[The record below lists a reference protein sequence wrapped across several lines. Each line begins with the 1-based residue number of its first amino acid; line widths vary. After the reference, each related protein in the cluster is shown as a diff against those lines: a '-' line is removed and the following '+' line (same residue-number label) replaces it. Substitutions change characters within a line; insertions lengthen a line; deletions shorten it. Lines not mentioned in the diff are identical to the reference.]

1 MAASITERPISTGG
15 VDNTPLNPGIRTL
28 EAAVPEL
35 TESTKIDSASEITAA
50 KEAKRTD
57 GIDLAAKVDTKKGFL
72 ERFFGGFKLPWFR
85 KQETV
90 KAETAKSSAD
100 QIITLPTTKV
110 FLPTDF
116 DNIIAMKNEG
126 QYKKNE
132 DFFNLLDE
140 VDKDFLKLP
149 GLRELFSSFIKTA
162 SVKGKDMKLLENVAW
177 QQLAYDL
184 YQGFAF
190 EKNEKT
196 GELEPKILNNR
207 YITTVVTRN
216 PYDMAQDKLKAIES
230 PILDSL
236 KPTLVS
242 REQLGTKEEVK
253 ELGQYSP
260 NKGRFSLFNRSLYL
274 LKNLVTK
281 SSKTISHIR
290 EFGFEAASLKPPD
303 KWTPLLMPNSEF
315 TTKDGQKIDAPV
327 PLLIDDTP
335 KNNGGNKPGFGYQP
349 EFLSELRDPK
359 KFIEMT
365 VTSGINKETGVFDP
379 RKTDF
384 YQKLVKE
391 MILPLEDK
399 GPEQFLKTKQCEVK
413 PEAFNAIMEFK
424 RKHENDVV
432 TDKKSGTSRP
442 LLSYQAIHNA
452 NKAGIYEQQFL
463 KTVSKEQLYA
473 SANAERDASAN
484 NIKRFNSKAAV
495 SV

>member
-1 MAASITERPISTGG
+1 MAASISERPILSGEM
-15 VDNTPLNPGIRTL
+15 DNSSSVKPSIKTL
-28 EAAVPEL
+28 EAAAVPEL
-35 TESTKIDSASEITAA
+35 NEPSEIGSASKVTAA
-50 KEAKRTD
+50 KKAKRTA
-57 GIDLAAKVDTKKGFL
+57 GADLAAKVDIKKGFL

-85 KQETV
+85 KKETV
-90 KAETAKSSAD
+90 EAETAKSSAD
-100 QIITLPTTKV
+100 QIINLPTTKV

-126 QYKKNE
+126 KYKTNE
-132 DFFNLLDE
+132 NFFNLLDE
-140 VDKDFLKLP
+140 VDKDLLKLP
-149 GLRELFSSFIKTA
+149 GLRELFSGFIKTA
-162 SVKGKDMKLLENVAW
+162 SVNGKELKLLENIAW
-177 QQLAYDL
+177 QQIASDL

-190 EKNEKT
+190 EQNEKT

-207 YITTVVTRN
+207 YISTVVTRN
-216 PYDMAQDKLKAIES
+216 PYEMAQDKLKAIES

-260 NKGRFSLFNRSLYL
+260 NKGRFSPINRSLYL

-281 SSKTISHIR
+281 WSGTTSHIR
-290 EFGFEAASLKPPD
+290 EFGFGAASLKPPN

-315 TTKDGQKIDAPV
+315 KTKDGQIINGPV

-349 EFLSELRDPK
+349 EFLSRLQDPK
-359 KFIEMT
+359 EFIKMT
-365 VTSGINKETGVFDP
+365 FTSGIDKETGVFNP
-379 RKTDF
+379 RKTNF

-399 GPEQFLKTKQCEVK
+399 GPEEFLETKRCGLK
-413 PEAFNAIMEFK
+413 PEALNAIVEFK

-432 TDKKSGTSRP
+432 TDTRSGTSRP
-442 LLSYQAIHNA
+442 LVSYQAVHNA
-452 NKAGIYEQQFL
+452 NQSGVYEKQFL

-473 SANAERDASAN
+473 SG
-484 NIKRFNSKAAV
+484 KA
-495 SV
+495 

>member
-1 MAASITERPISTGG
+1 MAASITERPILAEGT
-15 VDNTPLNPGIRTL
+15 DNASVKPSIRTL

-35 TESTKIDSASEITAA
+35 TGSTKVDSASGITAA
-50 KEAKRTD
+50 KKGQRTT
-57 GIDLAAKVDTKKGFL
+57 GVDLAAKVDTKQGFL

-85 KQETV
+85 KKETV
-90 KAETAKSSAD
+90 EAETAKSSAD

-126 QYKKNE
+126 KYKTNE
-132 DFFNLLDE
+132 NFFNLLDE
-140 VDKDFLKLP
+140 VDKDLLKLP
-149 GLRELFSSFIKTA
+149 GLRELFSGFIKTA
-162 SVKGKDMKLLENVAW
+162 SVNGKELKLLENIAW
-177 QQLAYDL
+177 QQIASDL

-190 EKNEKT
+190 EQNEKT

-207 YITTVVTRN
+207 YISTVVTRN
-216 PYDMAQDKLKAIES
+216 PYEMAQDKLKAIES

-260 NKGRFSLFNRSLYL
+260 NKGRFSPINRSLYL

-281 SSKTISHIR
+281 WSGTTSHIR
-290 EFGFEAASLKPPD
+290 EFGFGAASLKPPN

-315 TTKDGQKIDAPV
+315 KTKDGQIINGPV

-349 EFLSELRDPK
+349 EFLSRLQDPK
-359 KFIEMT
+359 EFIKMT
-365 VTSGINKETGVFDP
+365 FTSGIDKETGVFNP
-379 RKTDF
+379 RKTNF

-399 GPEQFLKTKQCEVK
+399 GPEEFLETKRCGLK
-413 PEAFNAIMEFK
+413 PEALNAIVEFK

-432 TDKKSGTSRP
+432 TDTRSGTSRP
-442 LLSYQAIHNA
+442 LVSYQAVHNA
-452 NKAGIYEQQFL
+452 NQSGVYEKQFL

-473 SANAERDASAN
+473 SG
-484 NIKRFNSKAAV
+484 KA
-495 SV
+495 

>member
-1 MAASITERPISTGG
+1 MAASISERPILAGEM
-15 VDNTPLNPGIRTL
+15 DNSSSVKPSIKTL
-28 EAAVPEL
+28 EASAVPDLNEPS
-35 TESTKIDSASEITAA
+35 EIGSASKVTAA
-50 KEAKRTD
+50 KKVKRSA
-57 GIDLAAKVDTKKGFL
+57 GADLAAKVNPKKGFL
-72 ERFFGGFKLPWFR
+72 ERFFAGFKLPWFR
-85 KQETV
+85 KKETV
-90 KAETAKSSAD
+90 EAETAKSSAD

-126 QYKKNE
+126 QYKTNE
-132 DFFNLLDE
+132 DFF
-140 VDKDFLKLP
+140 KL
-149 GLRELFSSFIKTA
+149 GLPERFSSLIKTA
-162 SVKGKDMKLLENVAW
+162 SVNGKDLKLLENVAW

-196 GELEPKILNNR
+196 GELEPKVLNNR
-207 YITTVVTRN
+207 YISTVVTRN
-216 PYDMAQDKLKAIES
+216 PYEMAQDKLKAIQS

-242 REQLGTKEEVK
+242 REQLGTKEEAK

-260 NKGRFSLFNRSLYL
+260 NRGRFSSINRSLYL

-281 SSKTISHIR
+281 PSKTISHIK
-290 EFGFEAASLKPPD
+290 EFGFGEASLKPPD

-315 TTKDGQKIDAPV
+315 TSKDGTKIDGPV

-365 VTSGINKETGVFDP
+365 ATSGIDKNTGVFDP

-399 GPEQFLKTKQCEVK
+399 GPEEFLKTKQCEVK
-413 PEAFNAIMEFK
+413 PEAFNAIREFK
-424 RKHENDVV
+424 RKHEKDVV
-432 TDKKSGTSRP
+432 TDSKSGISRP
-442 LLSYQAIHNA
+442 LVSYQAAHNA
-452 NKAGIYEQQFL
+452 NKAGVYEQQFL
-463 KTVSKEQLYA
+463 GKISREQLYA
-473 SANAERDASAN
+473 SARD
-484 NIKRFNSKAAV
+484 IKSEEGKTP
-495 SV
+495 

>member
-1 MAASITERPISTGG
+1 MAASISERPISVGE
-15 VDNTPLNPGIRTL
+15 VDNSSAKLGIKTL

-35 TESTKIDSASEITAA
+35 KESPETTSASEITAA
-50 KEAKRTD
+50 NKAKRAT
-57 GIDLAAKVDTKKGFL
+57 GADLAAKVDTKKGFL

-85 KQETV
+85 KKETV
-90 KAETAKSSAD
+90 EAETAKSSVD
-100 QIITLPTTKV
+100 QVISLPQSKV

-126 QYKKNE
+126 QYKTNE
-132 DFFNLLDE
+132 DFF
-140 VDKDFLKLP
+140 KL
-149 GLRELFSSFIKTA
+149 GLPERFSSLIKTA
-162 SVKGKDMKLLENVAW
+162 SVKGKELKLLENIAW

-190 EKNEKT
+190 EKNEK
-196 GELEPKILNNR
+196 GDLEPKVLNNR
-207 YITTVVTRN
+207 YISTVVTRN

-242 REQLGTKEEVK
+242 REQLGTKEEAK
-253 ELGQYSP
+253 ELDQYSP
-260 NKGRFSLFNRSLYL
+260 NKGRFSSINRSLHL
-274 LKNLVTK
+274 LKNLVAKPT
-281 SSKTISHIR
+281 KTISHIR
-290 EFGFEAASLKPPD
+290 EFGFGAASLKPPD

-315 TTKDGQKIDAPV
+315 TTKDGKKIDAPV

-335 KNNGGNKPGFGYQP
+335 NNNGGNKPGFGYQP

-391 MILPLEDK
+391 MISPLEDK
-399 GPEQFLKTKQCEVK
+399 GPEEFLKTKQCELK
-413 PEAFNAIMEFK
+413 PEALKAIMEFK
-424 RKHENDVV
+424 KKHENDVV
-432 TDKKSGTSRP
+432 TDEKSGISRP
-442 LLSYQAIHNA
+442 LVSYQAAHNA
-452 NKAGIYEQQFL
+452 NKAGVYEQQFL
-463 KTVSKEQLYA
+463 GTISREQLYA
-473 SANAERDASAN
+473 SAK
-484 NIKRFNSKAAV
+484 I
-495 SV
+495 

>member
-1 MAASITERPISTGG
+1 MAASISERPILAEGI
-15 VDNTPLNPGIRTL
+15 DNNPVKPSIKTL
-28 EAAVPEL
+28 ETTVPEL
-35 TESTKIDSASEITAA
+35 NEPSEIGSASEVAAA
-50 KEAKRTD
+50 KKVKRSA
-57 GIDLAAKVDTKKGFL
+57 GADLAAKVDIKKGFL

-85 KQETV
+85 KKETV
-90 KAETAKSSAD
+90 EAETAKSSAD

-126 QYKKNE
+126 KYKENK
-132 DFFNLLDE
+132 DFFDLG
-140 VDKDFLKLP
+140 LP
-149 GLRELFSSFIKTA
+149 EKFSSLIKTA
-162 SVKGKDMKLLENVAW
+162 SVQGKELKLLENIAW

-196 GELEPKILNNR
+196 GELEPKVLNNR
-207 YITTVVTRN
+207 YISTVVTRN
-216 PYDMAQDKLKAIES
+216 PYEMAQDKLKAIES

-242 REQLGTKEEVK
+242 REQLGTKEEAK

-260 NKGRFSLFNRSLYL
+260 NKGRFSPINRSLYL

-281 SSKTISHIR
+281 PFKTISHIK
-290 EFGFEAASLKPPD
+290 EFGFGAASLKPPD

-315 TTKDGQKIDAPV
+315 TTKDGKKIDAPV

-335 KNNGGNKPGFGYQP
+335 KNNGGNRPGFGYQP
-349 EFLSELRDPK
+349 EFLSKLQDPK
-359 KFIEMT
+359 EFIKMT
-365 VTSGINKETGVFDP
+365 FTSGIDKETGVFNP

-399 GPEQFLKTKQCEVK
+399 GPEEFLKTKQCEVK
-413 PEAFNAIMEFK
+413 PEELNAIMEFK
-424 RKHENDVV
+424 RKHENEVV
-432 TDKKSGTSRP
+432 TDKKSGISRP
-442 LLSYQAIHNA
+442 LVSYQAAHNA
-452 NKAGIYEQQFL
+452 NKAGVYEQQFL
-463 KTVSKEQLYA
+463 GTISREQLYA
-473 SANAERDASAN
+473 SAK
-484 NIKRFNSKAAV
+484 I
-495 SV
+495 